1 VETQTE
7 FVVAER
13 RCIGLDVHREFAQV
27 AVWQGGL
34 VWQAGRFATT
44 PEGVRGFAEQLGPAD
59 EVALEAT
66 GNTWAI
72 ATVLASR
79 AGRVVVSNPAK
90 TRAIA
95 EAKVK
100 TDKVDAEILAQLLA
114 ADYLPAVW
122 RPDPATAALRRQVLR
137 RAHIVR
143 QRTRLKNQVH
153 AILHRNLI
161 PRCPAADLFGH
172 KGRRWLAEQSLPPDE
187 RGAAIAL
194 LRQLDFHAQELRE
207 IDTDLGKVALD
218 RPEVLRLMT
227 VPGIDATVA
236 LSIVAAVGDFTR
248 FRTPEKLVAYL
259 GLNPRVR
266 QSGGQPASHGRI
278 TKAGPAHARGM
289 LVEAAWSACKAA
301 GPLRAF
307 YQRVAA
313 RRGMQVAVVATA
325 RKLTVLCWHLIIKG
339 EDYAYAQPSLVAHK
353 RRKLELR
360 AERTRG
366 PRAERQSGRLLPQG
380 RARRRARPRRPGR
393 AGLPGHRRHLAT
405 HPPNGSGDS
414 RPRRG
419 PQIRGGRGRHQRGAT
434 IQALSG
440 QRGAAGLTA
449 PYPALRDGVEPR
461 PPSPNLRRSSPGSR
475 PSSLRCGRTTLTP
488 APGRRPH
495 AATANAEE
503 HGPRATTDDIQRK
516 GLTISSVV

>member
-1 VETQTE
+1 ME
-7 FVVAER
+7 AEAPR
-13 RCIGLDVHREFAQV
+13 RCIGLDVHRDFAQV
-27 AVWQGGL
+27 AIWQGGE
-34 VWQAGRFATT
+34 VIQAGRFTTT
-44 PEGVRGFAEQLGPAD
+44 PEQVREFAATLGPDD

-72 ATVLASR
+72 ATLLASR
-79 AGRVVVSNPAK
+79 AGRVVVSNPGK

-114 ADYLPAVW
+114 ADYLPSVW
-122 RPDPATAALRRQVLR
+122 LPDAATNALRRQVLR

-172 KGRRWLAEQSLPPDE
+172 KGRTWLAQQDLPPDE
-187 RGAAIAL
+187 LAAAAAL
-194 LRQLDFHAQELRE
+194 LRQLDFHTEELRL
-207 IDTDLGKVALD
+207 IDAELGRVALGL
-218 RPEVLRLMT
+218 PEVRRLMT

-236 LSIVAAVGDFTR
+236 LSIVAAVGDFIR

-289 LVEAAWSACKAA
+289 LVEAAWSAARAA

-307 YQRVAA
+307 YTRVQA

-325 RKLTVLCWHLIIKG
+325 RKLAVLCWHLIIKG
-339 EDYAYAQPSLVAHK
+339 EDYAFAQPSLVAHK
-353 RRKLELR
+353 QRKLELR
-360 AERTRG
+360 AGSPAARG
-366 PRAERQSGRLLPQG
+366 KKGKASGYSLKAVRAAERDLATHAETAYRTMVAAWQ
-380 RARRRARPRRPGR
+380 PRRP
-393 AGLPGHRRHLAT
+393 
-405 HPPNGSGDS
+405 
-414 RPRRG
+414 
-419 PQIRGGRGRHQRGAT
+419 
-434 IQALSG
+434 
-440 QRGAAGLTA
+440 AA
-449 PYPALRDGVEPR
+449 
-461 PPSPNLRRSSPGSR
+461 RSSPPPGSATASGVDVAATTGARLSR
-475 PSSLRCGRTTLTP
+475 PSRGN
-488 APGRRPH
+488 
-495 AATANAEE
+495 AA
-503 HGPRATTDDIQRK
+503 RQ
-516 GLTISSVV
+516 S